1 MNRVYGLVLWVMGAV
16 IISGFGVGR
25 ALAQAAQPANPPQ
38 SQTQQAAPPD
48 KSADKKDAEGGEG
61 NPFAPEPAPPL
72 PPGMTGSDAN
82 DPRAKLSSGMYDAGE
97 AAMGLKHLDLA
108 KKPDAFQ
115 LDSSNPDDPKVQT
128 TLGQLGVPDA
138 MKSKMPKPL
147 QLVIAQLAFANSD
160 LAFQGN
166 HLFQGN
172 FYGVNIFDITN
183 PAETKLLTSMVCPG
197 GQGDVSVYKN
207 LLFMSVEMP
216 NGRLDCGAQGFAPEP
231 PPVEDKD
238 KDKAAAPDAKSTDP
252 EKEKAD
258 KEKAEAEA
266 RRRRMPAAQKDRFR
280 GVRIFDIS
288 DIHNPKQVAAIQTC
302 RGSHTHTLVTDPN
315 DPNNV
320 YIYVSGTSFVR
331 QSEELEGCSGEKP
344 DKDPNTALFRIDVI
358 KVPVAAPQEAKIV
371 SNPRVFMDARTG
383 ALNGLNNGG
392 THGRK
397 GPEKP
402 SDTDQCHDITV
413 YPAIGLAAGACSGN
427 GLILDIKDPVHPT
440 RVDAVNDPN
449 YSYWHSASFSNDGS
463 KVVFTDEWG
472 GGLGA
477 RCRANDPNKWG
488 ADAIFHLK
496 DDKLTFANYY
506 KMPAAQG
513 DSENCVAHNG
523 SLIPVPG
530 RDIEVQAWYQGGVSI
545 MDFTDP
551 ANPFEIAY
559 FDRGPIDAKM
569 LVLGGD
575 WSAYWYN
582 GYIYGSEIARGLD
595 VFELTPTK
603 FLTQNEIDAAK
614 SVQVSE
620 LNVQDQQKIVWPANF
635 AVAKAYVDQLS
646 RSQALS
652 AGQISKLQKAIQ
664 GAESS
669 HMNKGKVAKLKGMAP
684 SLEKSAAS
692 AKTPADSMRM
702 HGLADVLTHLSPAA

>member
-1 MNRVYGLVLWVMGAV
+1 MSRVSKVVPCAVMAVLICCVAVNRTQ
-16 IISGFGVGR
+16 
-25 ALAQAAQPANPPQ
+25 AQAAPANPP
-38 SQTQQAAPPD
+38 AAEAQKPATPPQDAKD
-48 KSADKKDAEGGEG
+48 KDKDKEGDGEDI
-61 NPFAPEPAPPL
+61 FAPQPAPAL

-82 DPRAKLSSGMYDAGE
+82 DPRAKLSPGLYDAGE
-97 AAMGLKHLDLA
+97 AAMGIKHLLLL

-115 LDSSNPDDPKVQT
+115 LGVDNPDDPKVQKV
-128 TLGQLGVPDA
+128 LGQLGMGNNPKIP
-138 MKSKMPKPL
+138 KSVH
-147 QLVIAQLAFANSD
+147 LVIAQLAFANSD
-160 LAFQGN
+160 LAFQGS

-172 FYGVNIFDITN
+172 FYGVNIFDISD
-183 PAETKLLTSMVCPG
+183 PAKAQLLTSMVCPG

-207 LLFMSVEMP
+207 LMFMSVEMP
-216 NGRLDCGAQGFAPEP
+216 NGRLDCGVEGFPPEP
-231 PPVEDKD
+231 PPPADEEKDSKD
-238 KDKAAAPDAKSTDP
+238 KPKKP
-252 EKEKAD
+252 
-258 KEKAEAEA
+258 
-266 RRRRMPAAQKDRFR
+266 RLPAAQKDRFR

-288 DIHNPKQVAAIQTC
+288 DVKNPKQVAAVQTC
-302 RGSHTHTLVTDPN
+302 RGSHTHTLVVDPN
-315 DPNNV
+315 DKENV

-331 QSEELEGCSGEKP
+331 QQEELAGCSGEKP

-358 KVPVAAPQEAKIV
+358 KVPVAAPQDAKIV
-371 SNPRVFMDARTG
+371 STPRVFIDPRTG
-383 ALNGLNNGG
+383 AINGLNNGG
-392 THGRK
+392 THGKK
-397 GPEKP
+397 GMEKP
-402 SDTDQCHDITV
+402 MDTNQCHDITV
-413 YPAIGLAAGACSGN
+413 YSAIGLAAGACSGN
-427 GLILDIKDPVHPT
+427 GILLDIKDPVNPK

-506 KMPAAQG
+506 KLPAAQG

-523 SLIPVPG
+523 SLVPVPG
-530 RDIEVQAWYQGGVSI
+530 RDIEVQAWYQGGVSV

-551 ANPFEIAY
+551 AKPFEIAY
-559 FDRGPIDAKM
+559 FDRGPIDPKM

-614 SVQVSE
+614 AVQVSE
-620 LNVQDQQKIVWPANF
+620 LNVQSQQRIEWPASLV
-635 AVAKAYVDQLS
+635 VAKAYVDQLS

-652 AGQISKLQKAIQ
+652 AGQLAKLQKAIDE
-664 GAESS
+664 AESS
-669 HMNKGKVAKLKGMAP
+669 HMNKKKLGKLKGMAP
-684 SLEKSAAS
+684 SLEKSAGS
-692 AKTPADSMRM
+692 AKTPADSNRL
-702 HGLADVLTHLSPAA
+702 HGLADVLKRLSPAAA